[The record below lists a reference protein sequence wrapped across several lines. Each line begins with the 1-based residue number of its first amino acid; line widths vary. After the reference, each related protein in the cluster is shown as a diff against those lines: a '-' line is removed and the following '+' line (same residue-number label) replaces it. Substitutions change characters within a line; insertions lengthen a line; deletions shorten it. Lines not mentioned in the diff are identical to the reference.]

1 MDMNIVIM
9 DKLAFSAEQLERLK
23 KYGQVTQYDD
33 FPDEQAATER
43 LKEADIAVVGWTTL
57 PAAAINSAKSLKYIA
72 LAQTGYEFIDLEA
85 AKTKGVLVSNA
96 PGYSRQSVAEYAFAL
111 ALAAMRHI
119 PQADRVARQSP
130 VPAEELLGNELYG
143 KTLGIL
149 GLGSIG
155 SRIGKIGQ
163 GFDMRVI
170 GHSRTAKNLRGIQ
183 DVSLDEL
190 LAQSDVLVIAV
201 DINSSTTGMLTADRL
216 KQTKKG
222 MTLVSVVGNH
232 VLDEQAVA
240 DLLRDGHIRCAAFE
254 ELSRA
259 TYEEQGTKSPLLDAP
274 NVVLSPQAGWYTV
287 EAEHRLLE
295 LVVENVEHFIKGD
308 PRNIV
313 SSQEQS

>member
-1 MDMNIVIM
+1 MKITIL
-9 DKLAFSAEQLERLK
+9 DKLAFTSEQLARLQK
-23 KYGQVTQYDD
+23 HGEVTQYDD
-33 FPDEQAATER
+33 FPDEQTAIER
-43 LKEADIAVVGWTTL
+43 LKDADIAIVGWTTL
-57 PAAAINSAKSLKYIA
+57 PKAAIEATRSLKHLA
-72 LAQTGYEFIDLEA
+72 LAQTGYEFIDHEA
-85 AKTKGVLVSNA
+85 AKDKGIIVSNA

-119 PQADRVARQSP
+119 PQADLVARQSP
-130 VPAEELLGNELYG
+130 VPTEELLGNELYG

-170 GHSRTAKNLRGIQ
+170 GHSRTAKNLPGIH

-190 LAQSDVLVIAV
+190 LAQSDVLVVAV
-201 DINSSTTGMLTADRL
+201 DVNPSTTGMLTAERL
-216 KQTKKG
+216 KQAKKG
-222 MTLVSVVGNH
+222 VTLVNVVANH

-240 DLLRDGHIRCAAFE
+240 DLLQSGHIRCAAFE

-259 TYEEQGTKSPLLDAP
+259 SYEEKGARSPLLNAP

-287 EAEHRLLE
+287 EAERRLLD
-295 LVVENVEHFIKGD
+295 LVVENVEQFMAGSPK
-308 PRNIV
+308 NLV
-313 SSQEQS
+313 NL

>member
-1 MDMNIVIM
+1 
-9 DKLAFSAEQLERLK
+9 
-23 KYGQVTQYDD
+23 
-33 FPDEQAATER
+33 
-43 LKEADIAVVGWTTL
+43 
-57 PAAAINSAKSLKYIA
+57 
-72 LAQTGYEFIDLEA
+72 
-85 AKTKGVLVSNA
+85 VSNA

-130 VPAEELLGNELYG
+130 VPTEELLGNELYG

-170 GHSRTAKNLRGIQ
+170 GHSRTAKSLPGIQ

-190 LAQSDVLVIAV
+190 LAQSDVLIIAV
-201 DINSSTTGMLTADRL
+201 DINPSTTGLLTAERL

-222 MTLVSVVGNH
+222 VSLISVVGNH

-240 DLLRDGHIRCAAFE
+240 DLLHSGHIRSAAFE

-259 TYEEQGTKSPLLDAP
+259 SYEEKGAKNPLLDAP
-274 NVVLSPQAGWYTV
+274 NVVLSPQAGWYTE
-287 EAEHRLLE
+287 EAEQRLLD
-295 LVVENVEHFIKGD
+295 LVVDNVEHFLAGNPKHLVG
-308 PRNIV
+308 
-313 SSQEQS
+313 